1 MCLQKESPTK
11 QIFCSNPPQWRLAL
25 STNPLLVGEQRSHLE
40 LDPNLSALCLLSPLA
55 MMMEIRRE
63 GEETEDV
70 MKTPRSD
77 GNQKFSLCL
86 SVKYAEMLAGS
97 IELYM
102 TYYPHSPLI

>member
-1 MCLQKESPTK
+1 MSSKGVTDKANFLLKPTTVAA
-11 QIFCSNPPQWRLAL
+11 SL